1 MTARYRMPTK
11 LGPKGRSLWKSIA
24 EAPEEYTV
32 RADGLRILEDAC
44 READLIERLED
55 AQRDEPL
62 TAKGSMGQ
70 TVASPFVSEL
80 RQHRATLA
88 SLLKQLQLP
97 MSVEQAK
104 QTRERNSASA
114 RAAGRARWS
123 KLQAV

>member
-1 MTARYRMPTK
+1 MAAVFKMPTK
-11 LGPKGRSLWKSIA
+11 LGPKGRALWKSIA
-24 EAPEEYTV
+24 ESDKDYPLGP
-32 RADGLRILEDAC
+32 DSLRLLEDAA

-80 RQHRATLA
+80 RQHRSALA

-97 MSVEQAK
+97 MTPQQAQQKREQL
-104 QTRERNSASA
+104 SATN
-114 RAAGRARWS
+114 RANVRKRYEGLRA
-123 KLQAV
+123 V